1 LIHAG
6 LYLPG
11 LRSEELGDVV
21 LAVDTSGSIGK
32 EELNRFASEAQGIL
46 DAYDCELTILYHD
59 AEIQGIDHWTPAE
72 GPLVLSP
79 KGGGGTDHRPVF
91 DWLSQQGMAPSCLI
105 CLTDLDSI
113 FPETAPPFPVLWAV
127 TGPRNNPPFGLCVQV
142 TP

>member
-1 LIHAG
+1 IHAG

-21 LAVDTSGSIGK
+21 LAVDTSGSIG
-32 EELNRFASEAQGIL
+32 EAELNRFASEAQGIL
-46 DAYDCELTILYHD
+46 DAYDCDLTILYHD
-59 AEIQGIDHWTPAE
+59 AEIQGVEHWSPSD

-91 DWLSQQGMAPSCLI
+91 EWLEQQGIAPSCLI
-105 CLTDLDSI
+105 CLTDMDSL
-113 FPETAPPFPVLWAV
+113 FPETVPAFPVLWAS
-127 TGPRNNPPFGLCVQV
+127 TRLCGNPVFGLCVPV